1 MDIFGSLFPTS
12 GYNLGNYLIII
23 LITVWTVFWKG
34 LALWNAAL
42 NSQKNW
48 FIALIIINTVGIL
61 EIFYLFR
68 FSKKKF
74 TIYCVLEIIKNP
86 KI

>member
-1 MDIFGSLFPTS
+1 MDLLNVFSQTA
-12 GYNLGNYLIII
+12 GYNPIAALLMI
-23 LITVWTVFWKG
+23 LITVWTVFWKS

-42 NSQKNW
+42 NNQRNW

-61 EIFYLFR
+61 EIIYLFR
-68 FSKKKF
+68 FAAKKF
-74 TIYCVLEIIKNP
+74 TVRKVLDLVKNP